1 MVRGVHHGALA
12 RVQMLARSSATVFTE
27 NLYNDLTRII
37 AAQQTRG
44 TVGASRALVLF
55 MPRDEM
61 RAGRAGSSIR
71 VGRRLRQCECDL
83 SSGLDNRTRQVDTWT
98 PAPARRG
105 TASEEGRRNPSAQS
119 AARHR
124 VSNGEPRAITKIVE
138 CHLRAFGPWGP
149 VVRWLIIHRKK
160 ANDRLRRPEPPCW

>member
-27 NLYNDLTRII
+27 NLYDDLTRII

-83 SSGLDNRTRQVDTWT
+83 SSGLDNRTRQVDSG
-98 PAPARRG
+98 PGPPRDRLGRG
-105 TASEEGRRNPSAQS
+105 KTEPFRTIRSSPS
-119 AARHR
+119 

-138 CHLRAFGPWGP
+138 CHLRAFGLGP
-149 VVRWLIIHRKK
+149 GR
-160 ANDRLRRPEPPCW
+160 